1 VPSEP
6 RATPPHESR
15 AADPLR
21 PTLLLVYA
29 ADGKRVF
36 RADGPVTRHV
46 EDTATR
52 EIGDLQG
59 RWRFEQ
65 LETCNW
71 RCRARSRSSERQWP
85 SLLMSSYRT
94 GPFAPLSSGSGH
106 QR

>member
-1 VPSEP
+1 MPSEP

-29 ADGKRVF
+29 ADGRRVF
-36 RADGPVTRHV
+36 RADGPVTRRV

-52 EIGDLQG
+52 EFGDLQG
-59 RWRFEQ
+59 RFKQ

-71 RCRARSRSSERQWP
+71 RCRARSRSSERQRP
-85 SLLMSSYRT
+85 SLLMSSCRT
-94 GPFAPLSSGSGH
+94 GPFPPLSSGSGH